1 MSVSGK
7 SRERVSIQ
15 NGIWTLLIFVKGRD
29 LSMFKYW
36 KGTRRNGENENT
48 GQTGVN
54 IWALKRWER

>member
-1 MSVSGK
+1 
-7 SRERVSIQ
+7 
-15 NGIWTLLIFVKGRD
+15 
-29 LSMFKYW
+29 MFKYW